1 MHCPNCKVD
10 LEGGLIFDYFA
21 KLYSKEKAL
30 DIAAMYGATETEG
43 RWGRQIGI
51 ETPEYDGI
59 SYWRCREMPDNK
71 KRNRPWRR

>member
-43 RWGRQIGI
+43 PLLYYTVVNLQ
-51 ETPEYDGI
+51 
-59 SYWRCREMPDNK
+59 
-71 KRNRPWRR
+71 